1 MTLDELIADIE
12 LRGLGWDVGQSSPM
26 FYEARIWDWPYVI
39 GRHNHNFKEPTTP
52 LQMLEKAL
60 AQIDPTKYPKKK

>member
-12 LRGLGWDVGQSSPM
+12 SRGLGWDVGQSSPM

-39 GRHNHNFKEPTTP
+39 GRHDHDFQEPITP
-52 LQMLEKAL
+52 LLMLEKAF
-60 AQIDPTKYPKKK
+60 AQVDLTTYQKKK